1 PRIRLVRSRPH
12 ATDAGAWR
20 RRIEAEAAEQAEV
33 DRILAKVSESG
44 LQSLT
49 RRERRTLEIATQRQR
64 ERDREAGRI
73 DRV

>member
-1 PRIRLVRSRPH
+1 MLPRIRLVRSRR
-12 ATDAGAWR
+12 TGAGAWQ
-20 RRIEAEAAEQAEV
+20 RRIETEEAEQAEV

-73 DRV
+73 DRI